1 MKRLRR
7 ISTAF
12 LLPIGLFIL
21 ACAVFPNIGVGNLG
35 LLLRQSVG
43 SCIIAWG
50 VAFELKSGNW
60 DFSLGSVCALSAI
73 VGGNLCREYFNGS
86 LVMLFLL
93 CTATACVLGV
103 ITSTVYH
110 ICKIPTILVT
120 IGMVFVYEGLTAM
133 LFQGGGIALDHSMVV
148 LGTLPYNAIVFV
160 LLFAAADFLFY
171 YTKTGCHIC
180 AVGKNPEVAFF
191 NGIDVYRTKR
201 CAMIIAAFFAG
212 CYAFYVLG
220 YNGVQ
225 RSVAGLSSM
234 SVIFDAMM
242 CVFIA
247 FALEKLVNIIV
258 GICIGAFSLQ
268 LLSLMLLSVGFP
280 SKYNSAVIAA
290 IVLVL
295 MILDAGTIK
304 IPVWKGSRKKINAV

>member
-1 MKRLRR
+1 MKQLRK
-7 ISTAF
+7 ISIA
-12 LLPIGLFIL
+12 LILPVGLFVL
-21 ACAVFPNIGVGNLG
+21 ACVAFPNIGVGNLA

-73 VGGNLCREYFNGS
+73 VGGNLYKKYFGGN
-86 LVMLFLL
+86 LIILFLL
-93 CTATACVLGV
+93 CAATACMLG
-103 ITSTVYH
+103 ILTSTVYR

-148 LGTLPYNAIVFV
+148 LGTWPYNAIVFV

-191 NGIDVYRTKR
+191 NGIDVYKTKR

-212 CYAFYVLG
+212 CYAFYMLG

-280 SKYNSAVIAA
+280 SKYNSAVTAA
-290 IVLVL
+290 IVLIL

-304 IPVWKGSRKKINAV
+304 IPAWKGYKKKVNAV